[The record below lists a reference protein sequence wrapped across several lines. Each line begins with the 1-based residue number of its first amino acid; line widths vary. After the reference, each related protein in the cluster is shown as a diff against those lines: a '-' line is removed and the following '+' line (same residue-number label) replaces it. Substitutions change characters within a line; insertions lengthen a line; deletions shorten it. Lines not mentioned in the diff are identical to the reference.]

1 MGPRGTVIAIVI
13 AVVVIGAGPAT
24 HEVMGAGGPLRVGMV
39 LPGPIND
46 KGFNQTGYDGLL
58 ACRRE
63 GAKISYAE
71 DTPVP
76 QFVKTFQNLARQ
88 NDVVIGH
95 GFEFGDVADQ
105 VAPQFPHVKFVVTSN
120 PLRPKT
126 SNVVHLMIN
135 STQGAFL
142 AGALAGM
149 VTASKKL
156 GGIAGFKFPIL
167 AAQMQAFGAGAA
179 SVNPAA
185 STRIVYLGTFDDVA
199 KGNEA
204 AQSLAAAGVDII
216 YHIADAA
223 GIGVIDGAREAHIKV
238 IGWGEDQHSVA
249 PDTVIASQIVDQAE
263 QIGRIC
269 TAIKEGAFQGGT
281 VHVDGL
287 RSGLVGLSPLYNVPP
302 SLQQRLGR
310 IEQRIESGAVAV
322 PSIGGGIPGSGPGG
336 G

>member
-1 MGPRGTVIAIVI
+1 
-13 AVVVIGAGPAT
+13 VV
-24 HEVMGAGGPLRVGMV
+24 GAGGSFRVGMV

-46 KGFNQTGYDGLL
+46 HGFNQTGYDGLL

-63 GAKISYAE
+63 GARISFAE

-95 GFEFGDVADQ
+95 GFEFGDVAGQ
-105 VAPQFPHVKFVVTSN
+105 VAPQFPSVKFVVTSN
-120 PLRPKT
+120 PLKPKT

-149 VTASKKL
+149 VTTTNKL

-185 STRIVYLGTFDDVA
+185 SLRIVYLGTFDDVA
-199 KGNEA
+199 KGKEA
-204 AQSLAAAGVDII
+204 AQSLAASGVDVI

-238 IGWGEDQHSVA
+238 IGWGQDQHPVA
-249 PDTVIASQIVDQAE
+249 PDTVIASQIVDQAA

-269 TAIKEGAFQGGT
+269 AAIKGGGFRGGG

-287 RSGLVGLSPLYNVPP
+287 RSGLVRLSVLYNVPS
-302 SLQQRLGR
+302 SLTQRLDG
-310 IEQRIESGAVAV
+310 ITQRIESGAVTV
-322 PSIGGGIPGSGPGG
+322 PSIGGGIPGSGPNAG
-336 G
+336 